1 MSLLSTIEPA
11 LPIACIAGAIV
22 IAISLHNPPA
32 GPALPGASA
41 AAPEADLVVRARPFG
56 VGLPAFCLADE
67 IDPRVAA
74 RCEQI
79 QLARLEMNRM
89 LNDTVQYARQIGL
102 DG

>member
-1 MSLLSTIEPA
+1 MVEIWRWPK
-11 LPIACIAGAIV
+11 
-22 IAISLHNPPA
+22 
-32 GPALPGASA
+32 ASYNA
-41 AAPEADLVVRARPFG
+41 SVMVETLTPRREAAPEADLVVRARPFG